1 MNLQCTVLT
10 SCASSSLELCTLTR
24 NLLFGLWVGDP
35 SLITTDSK
43 LGQLEVEV
51 GGFEARAEIADVH
64 MQVVRMGLPE
74 GDLKIVAILEAE
86 TQI

>member
-1 MNLQCTVLT
+1 M
-10 SCASSSLELCTLTR
+10 
-24 NLLFGLWVGDP
+24 GDP
-35 SLITTDSK
+35 SLSTTDSK

-74 GDLKIVAILEAE
+74 GDLNIVATLEAKA
-86 TQI
+86 QI